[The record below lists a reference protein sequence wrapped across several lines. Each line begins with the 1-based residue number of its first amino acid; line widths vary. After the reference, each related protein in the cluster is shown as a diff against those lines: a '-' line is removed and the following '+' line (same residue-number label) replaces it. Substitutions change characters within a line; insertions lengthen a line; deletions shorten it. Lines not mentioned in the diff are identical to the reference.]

1 MEAYRKIA
9 KIEDPLPQ
17 NEIRVRKGVGI
28 GRYLKRAWELLS
40 APEGSDETIVI
51 KGVSNAVQSAVNLAE
66 LVKHRVKNL
75 HQINKISN
83 ITIVDEYEPL
93 FEGLD
98 HLKFSRVVTMLQIT
112 LTKSENV
119 DKTDVGY

>member
-1 MEAYRKIA
+1 M
-9 KIEDPLPQ
+9 
-17 NEIRVRKGVGI
+17 
-28 GRYLKRAWELLS
+28 
-40 APEGSDETIVI
+40 
-51 KGVSNAVQSAVNLAE
+51 AE

-83 ITIVDEYEPL
+83 ITIIDEYEPL
-93 FEGLD
+93 VEGLD

-119 DKTDVGY
+119 DKSDVGY